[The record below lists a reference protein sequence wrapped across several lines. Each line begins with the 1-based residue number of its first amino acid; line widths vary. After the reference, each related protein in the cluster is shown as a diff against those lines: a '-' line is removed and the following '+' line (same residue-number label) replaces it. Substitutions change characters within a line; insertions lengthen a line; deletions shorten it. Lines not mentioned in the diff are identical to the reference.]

1 MRYRHPV
8 RAPLAALQLLWAPMA
23 FVRAPLAAVQLPW
36 APMASVLATVL
47 QLLWTPMAFAQA
59 LAPTALAPTA
69 LVHSIDEIVGEALEA
84 GPIAGVSVAVQ
95 RGPEL
100 VLARGYGYAD
110 LENGVRATAE
120 TVFRI
125 GSVTKQFTAAAVL
138 QLAEQG
144 QLRLEDPITR
154 FFPDYPTGGR
164 TVTVHHLLNMTS
176 GITNYTAIADSW
188 RALMRVDVTHDE
200 LIGSFAD
207 RPLDFEPGERYRYS
221 NSGYYMAG
229 VIVEQLSGMTFREY
243 LDRHVFAAAGLTATY
258 YCDDEPLIPNR
269 ARGYTARDGRLVN
282 ASFIAMNTPG
292 GAGALCSTALDMV
305 KWARALAAGQVTTA
319 ASYEQMRTPRPAALP
334 NGDAHR
340 YGYGLMVGELA
351 GRTQVAHGGGINGFN
366 AQLSHYPDE
375 DLIIAVLTNTGGASA
390 IARRIAQLML
400 DVPAATSAR

>member
-1 MRYRHPV
+1 MSHRHLP
-8 RAPLAALQLLWAPMA
+8 RAALIAL
-23 FVRAPLAAVQLPW
+23 V
-36 APMASVLATVL
+36 
-47 QLLWTPMAFAQA
+47 QLLWTTAAFAQA
-59 LAPTALAPTA
+59 APAADLVRAIDAVVEEALA
-69 LVHSIDEIVGEALEA
+69 A

-144 QLRLEDPITR
+144 HLRLEDPITR
-154 FFPDYPTGGR
+154 FFPDYPTAGH

-176 GITNYTAIADSW
+176 GIANYTAIADRW
-188 RALMRVDVTHDE
+188 PGLMRVDVTHDE
-200 LIGSFAD
+200 LIGSFAGS
-207 RPLDFEPGERYRYS
+207 PFDFEPGARYRYS

-243 LDRHVFAAAGLTATY
+243 LDRRVFAAAGLTATY
-258 YCDDEPLIPNR
+258 YCDDEPLIPRR
-269 ARGYTARDGRLVN
+269 ARGYTVRDARLVN
-282 ASFIAMNTPG
+282 ASFISMNTPG

-305 KWARALAAGQVTTA
+305 KWARALAGGHVTSA
-319 ASYEQMRTPRPAALP
+319 ASYELMRTPQPATFP
-334 NGDAHR
+334 NGAAHR

-366 AQLSHYPDE
+366 AQLSHFPDD
-375 DLIIAVLTNTGGASA
+375 DLIIAVLTNTAGAGA
-390 IARRIAQLML
+390 IAGRIAQLVL
-400 DVPAATSAR
+400 DTPVVTPAR